1 MLKDQIKEITSSKL
15 NIFLVSISLLP
26 KLTGW
31 TEFFIKFGENIK
43 YVFVILI
50 IMFFLLAIHVY
61 MKYAGRKQKKD
72 SDNSVNEYKLSLN
85 DNSYHINFG
94 RILRSFILLMFV
106 FSISFIYFLKDAP
119 VYYVKVSGNL
129 DAKEAI
135 TKRDELSVK
144 FFKHNKNE
152 FIPTIRRRSAK
163 NQNKNYFLSING
175 AFLDKEKAKNQFQEI
190 KKLLGNKSSILL
202 YESKNAHITRKIEYL
217 IANFIPYRILI
228 LF

>member
-72 SDNSVNEYKLSLN
+72 SDNSVNEYKLS
-85 DNSYHINFG
+85 
-94 RILRSFILLMFV
+94 
-106 FSISFIYFLKDAP
+106 
-119 VYYVKVSGNL
+119 VKVSGNL

>member
-1 MLKDQIKEITSSKL
+1 MLKEQIKEITSSKL

-31 TEFFIKFGENIK
+31 TDFFIKFGENIK
-43 YVFVILI
+43 YVFAILI

-61 MKYAGRKQKKD
+61 MKYAGGKQKKD
-72 SDNSVNEYKLSLN
+72 TDNSVNEYKLSLSDKN
-85 DNSYHINFG
+85 NKFKFG
-94 RILRSFILLMFV
+94 RILRSFIFLMFV

-129 DAKEAI
+129 NAQEAI
-135 TKRDELSVK
+135 TKRDELSIK
-144 FFKHNKNE
+144 FSENNKIE

-175 AFLDKEKAKNQFQEI
+175 AFLDKEKAKFQFQVV
-190 KKLLGNKSSILL
+190 KKILGKKNRIVL

-217 IANFIPYRILI
+217 VAHFIPYRII
-228 LF
+228 SLF